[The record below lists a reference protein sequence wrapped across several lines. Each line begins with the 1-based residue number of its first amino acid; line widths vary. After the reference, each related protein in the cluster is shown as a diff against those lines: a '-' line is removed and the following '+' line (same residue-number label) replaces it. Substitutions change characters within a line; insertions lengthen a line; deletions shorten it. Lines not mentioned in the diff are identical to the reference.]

1 VFRIVLTA
9 ALALVLAA
17 CGDSGLQADVED
29 LRLQRKGGAYPT
41 LTGYFVNRGET
52 PITSADVFVT
62 LYDEDNRV
70 IEDVIVPV
78 RNVAAGD
85 SARFERHLD
94 TQAGGAKLKYIGGN

>member
-1 VFRIVLTA
+1 MLRLLCVA
-9 ALALVLAA
+9 ALSLALAA
-17 CGDSGLQADVED
+17 CGESDLQAEVEG
-29 LRLQRKGGAYPT
+29 LRLQREGSGYPT
-41 LTGYFVNRGET
+41 LTGYFVNRGDT

-62 LYDEDNRV
+62 LYDEDNQV

-85 SARFERHLD
+85 SVRFERRLD